1 MDLAALVA
9 DRPLLAQLSAEYE
22 ALKRRAAGEPLDY
35 SAWIRERLRAAA
47 AAKVTAQRAGRDGG
61 CGGHGGGG
69 GPGALDGVQRLR
81 AAACAQQRLAYRTR
95 LRQQQRVA
103 AAAAA
108 LAEEDSAAGGGAAP
122 GACGWQARRKLGR
135 HTWDAFS
142 AHAGAP
148 ASAPAIAFPSR

>member
-22 ALKRRAAGEPLDY
+22 ALKRRAAGEPIDY
-35 SAWIRERLRAAA
+35 SSWIRERLRAAA
-47 AAKVTAQRAGRDGG
+47 AKVVAARAGGHGG
-61 CGGHGGGG
+61 CGGA
-69 GPGALDGVQRLR
+69 PGALDGVQRLR

-108 LAEEDSAAGGGAAP
+108 LAEEDSAGGAVP
-122 GACGWQARRKLGR
+122 GAGGWQARCALGGR
-135 HTWDAFS
+135 GMA
-142 AHAGAP
+142 AAP
-148 ASAPAIAFPSR
+148 VRPARSNSQD